1 MPRNYRATTAQIDA
15 SASIAGDAPP

>member
-1 MPRNYRATTAQIDA
+1 MPWNYRATTAQIDA